1 MVIFCLVIFLFNQ
14 SKNNAVLKPRTGHF
28 RGLVGSGVGG
38 GGSGPRG
45 ALAPTLGF
53 KVSKFWAILYYLG
66 NIALKFWAISFFGQV
81 CVKISGNLI
90 FIKPSQ
96 FQ

>member
-1 MVIFCLVIFLFNQ
+1 MLW
-14 SKNNAVLKPRTGHF
+14 RRR
-28 RGLVGSGVGG
+28 RGGRGG
-38 GGSGPRG
+38 AGP
-45 ALAPTLGF
+45 PPLGF
-53 KVSKFWAILYYLG
+53 KVSKFRAILYYLG

-90 FIKPSQ
+90 FIKPSP